1 MNGCIKKRQMETTEH
16 RTFNFKHYENKIGLL
31 TFKRN
36 RMNKIN
42 RLNSTHINIIQSL
55 MNKIRLK

>member
-16 RTFNFKHYENKIGLL
+16 RTNKFKHYENKIGLL
-31 TFKRN
+31 TLKRN

-42 RLNSTHINIIQSL
+42 RLNSTHINIIQS
-55 MNKIRLK
+55 